1 MPLPAMLVEQYS
13 LHFKFLLRLKRASYR
28 FPSNLKPFC
37 VHLHQFNGG
46 NQLVKIMLGD
56 IFFVTKSLEQITFSK
71 SYYRNSKM
79 YWAVSSHDKLSSDF
93 TSHGLLVCIL
103 LTFSKQ
109 QPTQIIQEQI
119 IPKQFSSSQDNETG
133 LIDKKEAVY

>member
-1 MPLPAMLVEQYS
+1 
-13 LHFKFLLRLKRASYR
+13 
-28 FPSNLKPFC
+28 
-37 VHLHQFNGG
+37 
-46 NQLVKIMLGD
+46 
-56 IFFVTKSLEQITFSK
+56 
-71 SYYRNSKM
+71 M

-93 TSHGLLVCIL
+93 TSHSLLVCIL